1 MTFYSPQDLAFGP
14 DLLPTDAGYQL
25 QADWGMVSPNIKTMQ
40 DAFPKLRT
48 ILANLRQVHVN
59 INLDPVLSDRGR
71 KDKLNATTQQALAQ
85 IDALQAEFQA
95 AAKAVEDRLNV
106 MEASTVGPAPTDPTL
121 QLLAEQQLQRAW
133 NRLVRQLDAIIDAS
147 DLEGVILAVAT
158 VAAQGKDGAT
168 MAALKAEI
176 PGYLAARNARGGDV
190 LIDAD
195 RVMARIAAAQAPSLG
210 ERARAAKVIEQQCS
224 AGYARFMAALDM
236 CRRELDNGSTVYG
249 LPGWT
254 HNTQLDIGVPIQ
266 SQL

>member
-14 DLLPTDAGYQL
+14 ELLPADAGYQL
-25 QADWGMVSPNIKTMQ
+25 QADWGVVAPNIKTMQ

-176 PGYLAARNARGGDV
+176 PGYLAARNARGGGV
-190 LIDAD
+190 LLHAD
-195 RVMARIAAAQAPSLG
+195 PRMGPIAAAHAPPLG
-210 ERARAAKVIEQQCS
+210 VGAAAAQVIEQQGR
-224 AGYARFMAALDM
+224 AGVARRMGPRD
-236 CRRELDNGSTVYG
+236 
-249 LPGWT
+249 
-254 HNTQLDIGVPIQ
+254 Q
-266 SQL
+266 

>member
-1 MTFYSPQDLAFGP
+1 MAHGSGDAATCAILEPTTKQAEKRRSDCLPERHKEISTMTFYSPQDLAFGP
-14 DLLPTDAGYQL
+14 DLLPNDAGYQL
-25 QADWGMVSPNIKTMQ
+25 QADWGVVAPNIKTMQ

-59 INLDPVLSDRGR
+59 INLDPELSDRGR

-133 NRLVRQLDAIIDAS
+133 NRLVRQPDAILDAS
-147 DLEGVILAVAT
+147 HPEGVLLAVAT
-158 VAAQGKDGAT
+158 LAAQGKDGAT

-176 PGYLAARNARGGDV
+176 PGYLAARHAPGGGVALQAHPVLAR
-190 LIDAD
+190 
-195 RVMARIAAAQAPSLG
+195 P
-210 ERARAAKVIEQQCS
+210 
-224 AGYARFMAALDM
+224 
-236 CRRELDNGSTVYG
+236 
-249 LPGWT
+249 
-254 HNTQLDIGVPIQ
+254 
-266 SQL
+266 